1 MLTCNM
7 FGGLG
12 APAAAPAVLV
22 IVDNDVIEVIEGA
35 RWRASGLVAAA
46 AALRGADPVISIA
59 QKKLWN
65 GKNTAKYILI
75 TQI

>member
-1 MLTCNM
+1 
-7 FGGLG
+7 
-12 APAAAPAVLV
+12 VLV
-22 IVDNDVIEVIEGA
+22 IVDNDVIEVIDGA

-46 AALRGADPVISIA
+46 AALRGADGTYPVISIA

-65 GKNTAKYILI
+65 GKNTAKYILL